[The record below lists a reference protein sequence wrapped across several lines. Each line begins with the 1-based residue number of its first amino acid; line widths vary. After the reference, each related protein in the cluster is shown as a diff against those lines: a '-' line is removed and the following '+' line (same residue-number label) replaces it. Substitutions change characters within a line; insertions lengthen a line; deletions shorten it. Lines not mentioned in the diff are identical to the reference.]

1 MYACI
6 YVCICVCMYVC
17 MYVCM
22 CVCIYIYIYATALYL
37 LLAPV
42 GNVESRSCLILQGF
56 ALFANDRMQL
66 VSILII

>member
-1 MYACI
+1 MRVYMY
-6 YVCICVCMYVC
+6 VFVYVC
-17 MYVCM
+17 MYVCAY
-22 CVCIYIYIYATALYL
+22 VYIYIYATALYL
-37 LLAPV
+37 LLALV